1 VLTETTTVQC
11 TGALVIAVHWYWVDV
26 MGGSMVGWWQ
36 SGQKASSSS
45 GIVLP
50 AAEEK
55 SKGIFDSF
63 EKLEKATVSFVMS
76 VRSSVCLPVLSAW
89 NRSVANGWIFM
100 KFDI

>member
-1 VLTETTTVQC
+1 VLTETTSVQWI
-11 TGALVIAVHWYWVDV
+11 GALVIAVHWYWVDV

-55 SKGIFDSF
+55 SKGIFWR
-63 EKLEKATVSFVMS
+63 
-76 VRSSVCLPVLSAW
+76 VRKVGKSDC
-89 NRSVANGWIFM
+89 
-100 KFDI
+100 